1 MLEASRCED
10 DIALVM
16 DRDTLVILRDAAAA
30 RGCSIE
36 EFVLSASLTAAR
48 EDLDLHPGRIGQGY
62 DISER
67 EAMHMLGLRGDS
79 RLAPM

>member
-48 EDLDLHPGRIGQGY
+48 EDLDLDPGRNGQGY

-67 EAMHMLGLRGDS
+67 EAMRMLGLRGDS